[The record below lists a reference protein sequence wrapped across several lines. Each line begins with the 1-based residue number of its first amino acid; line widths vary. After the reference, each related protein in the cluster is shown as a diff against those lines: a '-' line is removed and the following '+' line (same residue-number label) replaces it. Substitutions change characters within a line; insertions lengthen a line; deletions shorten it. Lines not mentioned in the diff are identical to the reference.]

1 MLPETIART
10 EERFDKGAEVG
21 RGPAFL
27 RCWPPITATD
37 DRASLRF
44 AADSV
49 SIYQPRVGRSTCI
62 RVTSCFDLRKQ
73 SYRCAYDM
81 LPPTVMHMYFGPELP
96 RVVSAIFARVISL
109 PLYIGRYEGRGSVL
123 YDNSL
128 HERVPSPIFSFFPL
142 LNRRN
147 FSLVHLRD
155 NNSTTRYQIR
165 KRMKHDRRPSL
176 V

>member
-49 SIYQPRVGRSTCI
+49 SIYQSRVGRSTCI

-109 PLYIGRYEGRGSVL
+109 PLYIGRYEGQGSVL

-128 HERVPSPIFSFFPL
+128 HERVPSPIFFLFF
-142 LNRRN
+142 
-147 FSLVHLRD
+147 FSTFESSKLF
-155 NNSTTRYQIR
+155 T
-165 KRMKHDRRPSL
+165 RPSSR
-176 V
+176 